1 MRGLKDKVVIVSGGA
16 TLIGAAIARAFVAE
30 GARVTI
36 ADIDTRGGGA
46 LAAELGECSRF
57 IATAANQGISTS
69 NYLFAVDADNNRVGD
84 RMGGTPVAF
93 VIPYDITPP
102 TPVGPARSRT
112 ASC

>member
-46 LAAELGECSRF
+46 LASELGECSRF
-57 IATAANQGISTS
+57 VATDVSRDVDIDACVAATLKAFGRIDCLVNVAAAYI
-69 NYLFAVDADNNRVGD
+69 DN
-84 RMGGTPVAF
+84 
-93 VIPYDITPP
+93 
-102 TPVGPARSRT
+102 GPD
-112 ASC
+112 